1 MQLRSFLLTLTLL
14 VCSYVSAY
22 AQRNIYLKVTDA
34 SGSPLPFASVVV
46 KKATDS
52 SLVKGQMSD
61 TDGKIQ
67 FESVNPGKYFIE
79 ASQMGYTAARTDV
92 FQVQE
97 KNITLNTLVLQTA
110 PKSLKGVEVTAQKP
124 FIERAEGKTI
134 LNVEGSVAA
143 AGNTVLDLLR
153 RAPGVTVDK
162 DDNLVL
168 KGKQGVTVMID
179 GKLTYLSN
187 EALAELLKSMNAEGV
202 SAIEIITSPGAKY
215 DAAGSS
221 GIINIKT
228 KKGQLT
234 GFNGSVSLSGGVGRY
249 FYYSTGLT
257 LNWRT
262 KKFNAFGNLNWGD
275 RQGFNTRELNRRT
288 GGDDPLY
295 YRQSVL
301 QKNDFLNRSGKVGF
315 DYFVNDK
322 QTIGVMVNG
331 YSNAFWRSAP
341 SATEVMNPGK
351 PADSVLYSD
360 VVGNNRFRGISANL
374 NYKLKMDTLGSEF
387 SMDADYAKFY
397 NRMHTYL
404 ADSMRR
410 VNDGM
415 ILNKSGLRTLP
426 FTNIEIRSIKA
437 DWVQA
442 ITKSFKLEAG
452 AKASFVETDN
462 NMALDSLISG
472 VYKPVLSQYDQ
483 FVYREDVI
491 AGYATL
497 KKNWK
502 KVDLTAGL
510 RLEHTTS
517 DANSISLKNRI
528 RRYYLDFFP
537 NFTADYK
544 FNDNNKMGFTY
555 NKRINRPGYGQLNP
569 FMFFLDKYT
578 FFRGNSYLTPEY
590 THNTEL
596 SYTFK
601 NKYIFTAGYTQTN
614 DVIDEYLMLNNETKV
629 TTSTSRNLGT
639 RKNISFEVSVPVD
652 FTKWWNANTNASVY
666 HNQYWIKDSLGNF
679 TTKSLSW
686 HFNTT
691 HTFTLPK
698 DFKIELSGW
707 YEAPN
712 VYGIWRSEPMWAANA
727 GIQKTM
733 MKKKGTL
740 KVSVND
746 IFASARFRGTA
757 DFNNVYLQVNNR
769 WQNRTL
775 NVTFTYRFG
784 NSKVEGARERKS
796 GSEEE
801 SRRAG

>member
-1 MQLRSFLLTLTLL
+1 MQLRSILTVLILI
-14 VCSYVSAY
+14 VCTSVSF

-34 SGSPLPFASVVV
+34 GGNPLPFASVVV
-46 KKATDS
+46 KKAADS

-79 ASQMGYTAARTDV
+79 ASQMGFTTARTAA
-92 FQVQE
+92 FQLQE
-97 KNITLNTLVLQTA
+97 KNVELKALVLQAA

-124 FIERAEGKTI
+124 FIERAEGKTV

-143 AGNTVLDLLR
+143 AGNSVLDLLR

-187 EALAELLKSMNAEGV
+187 DALAELLKSMNAEGV

-234 GFNGSVSLSGGVGRY
+234 GFNGSVSLSGGNGRY
-249 FYYSTGLT
+249 MYYSTGVT

-262 KKFNAFGNLNWGD
+262 KKFNAFGNFNIGD
-275 RQGFNTRELNRRT
+275 RQGFNTRELNRKT
-288 GGDDPLY
+288 GGDEPLHY
-295 YRQSVL
+295 HQSVF
-301 QKNDFLNRSGKVGF
+301 QKNDFLNRSGKIGF
-315 DYFVNDK
+315 DWFLDDK
-322 QTIGVMVNG
+322 QTIGVMANG
-331 YSNAFWRSAP
+331 YTNAFWRSAP
-341 SATEVMNPGK
+341 SATEIRRPGMDI
-351 PADSVLYSD
+351 DSVLYSD
-360 VVGNNRFRGISANL
+360 VSGNNRFRGISTNL
-374 NYKLKMDTLGSEF
+374 NYKLKIDTLGSEL

-404 ADSMRR
+404 SDSMRR
-410 VNDGM
+410 EADHQ
-415 ILNKSGLRTLP
+415 ILNQSALRTLP
-426 FTNIEIRSIKA
+426 FTHITIRSIKA

-442 ITKSFKLEAG
+442 LNKSTKLEAG
-452 AKASFVETDN
+452 AKGSFVETDN
-462 NMALDSLISG
+462 NMAYDSMVG
-472 VYKPVLSQYDQ
+472 GGYKPVYSQYDQ
-483 FVYREDVI
+483 FIYRENVL

-502 KVDLTAGL
+502 KLDMTAGL
-510 RLEHTTS
+510 RVEHTSS

-528 RRYYLDFFP
+528 KRNYTDFFP
-537 NFTADYK
+537 NFTVDYK
-544 FNDNNKMGFTY
+544 ISDDHKVGATY

-578 FFRGNSYLTPEY
+578 FFRGNAYLTPEY

-601 NKYIFTAGYTQTN
+601 NKYIFSAGYSQTN
-614 DVIDEYLMLNNETKV
+614 DVIDEYLILNEKSRV

-639 RKNISFEVSVPVD
+639 RKNISAEVTLPVD
-652 FTKWWNANTNASVY
+652 FTKWWNTNTNAAIF
-666 HNQYWIKDSLGNF
+666 HNQYYIRDSLGDF
-679 TTKSLSW
+679 STKSLSW
-686 HFNTT
+686 HFNST
-691 HTFTLPK
+691 HTFSLPK
-698 DFKIELSGW
+698 EIKIELSGW

-712 VYGIWRSEPMWAANA
+712 VYGIWRSKAMWAANA
-727 GIQKTM
+727 GVQKTVM
-733 MKKKGTL
+733 NKKGTL

-757 DFNNVYLQVNNR
+757 DFNNVYLDVNNR

-775 NVTFTYRFG
+775 NVSFTYRFG

>member
-1 MQLRSFLLTLTLL
+1 MNLRSHLIVLTLL
-14 VCSYVSAY
+14 VFMSASAY
-22 AQRNIYLKVTDA
+22 GQRNIYLKVTDA
-34 SGSPLPFASVVV
+34 AGSPLPFASVVM
-46 KKATDS
+46 KKAGDS

-67 FESVNPGKYFIE
+67 FESINPGKYFIE
-79 ASQMGYTAARTDV
+79 ASQMGFTTARTEA

-97 KNITLNTLVLQTA
+97 RPLDLKTLVLQSA

-124 FIERAEGKTI
+124 FIERGEGKTI

-143 AGNTVLDLLR
+143 AGNSVLDLLR

-202 SAIEIITSPGAKY
+202 TAIEIITSPGAKY

-275 RQGFNTRELNRRT
+275 RQGFNTRELNRKT
-288 GGDDPLY
+288 FGDEPLT
-295 YRQSVL
+295 YRQSIF
-301 QKNDFLNRSGKVGF
+301 QKNDFLNRSGKAGF
-315 DYFVNDK
+315 DYFISDK
-322 QTIGVMVNG
+322 QTIGVMANG
-331 YSNAFWRSAP
+331 YTNAFWRSAP
-341 SATEVMNPGK
+341 SATEIRRPGK
-351 PADSVLYSD
+351 QIDSTLYSD
-360 VVGNNRFRGISANL
+360 VVGNNRFSSIAVNL
-374 NYKLKMDTLGSEF
+374 NYKLKIDTAGSEF
-387 SMDADYAKFY
+387 TMDADYAKFK
-397 NRMHTYL
+397 NRMNSYL
-404 ADSMRR
+404 SDYMRR
-410 VNDGM
+410 ENDQAT
-415 ILNKSGLRTLP
+415 LNESALRTLP

-437 DWVQA
+437 DWVQSVG
-442 ITKSFKLEAG
+442 KLFKLEAG
-452 AKASFVETDN
+452 AKGSFVETDN
-462 NMALDSLISG
+462 NMVYDSLVNG

-483 FVYREDVI
+483 FVYREDVL

-502 KVDLTAGL
+502 KFDMTAGL
-510 RLEHTTS
+510 RVEHTKS
-517 DANSISLKNRI
+517 DANSLSLKNRI
-528 RRYYLDFFP
+528 KRDYTDFFP
-537 NFTADYK
+537 NFTVDYK
-544 FNDNNKMGFTY
+544 FTDDHKVGATY

-601 NKYIFTAGYTQTN
+601 NKYIFTAGYTQSN
-614 DVIDEYLMLNNETKV
+614 DVMNEYLILNPETKV
-629 TTSTSRNLGT
+629 TTSTTRNLGT
-639 RKNISFEVSVPVD
+639 RKNWSAEVTLPFD
-652 FTKWWNANTNASVY
+652 FTKWWNANTNAAIF
-666 HNQYWIKDSLGNF
+666 HNQYWIKDSLGDF

-686 HFNTT
+686 YFNST

-698 DFKIELSGW
+698 DFKVELSGW
-707 YEAPN
+707 FEAPN
-712 VYGIWRSEPMWAANA
+712 VYGIWHSKGMWAANV
-727 GIQKTM
+727 GVQKTV
-733 MKKKGTL
+733 MKKKGTV

-757 DFNNVYLQVNNR
+757 DFNNIYLDVNNR

-775 NVTFTYRFG
+775 NVSFTYRFG
-784 NSKVEGARERKS
+784 NAKVEGARERRS